1 MADLS
6 WVDKRTGTHD
16 VKNAMHTIMGVNLW
30 ESLTIT
36 CKK

>member
-6 WVDKRTGTHD
+6 WVYERTGIYD
-16 VKNAMHTIMGVNLW
+16 VKNAMHTIMGVNLC
-30 ESLTIT
+30 ESLTNT